1 MRTDLLKHMPTV
13 TGFNKLEVSDAFNSD
28 IISTIHKNL
37 PEATKQV
44 LSIAKNFKGRNRLQ
58 TAQNIWNFLKSQI
71 QYKKDPQGSQLVRL
85 PNRFLKDGTGDCKSY
100 SLFTG
105 AILSALKIPFS
116 FRYTSYVPG
125 STIPTHIYV
134 ITQDENGKQIII
146 DGVYNRFN
154 AEKQFAYKKD
164 HLMNVFTLSGVEAGG
179 IHQADVIAGVMS
191 EVTPEELSRASRAIE
206 LLQNNGG
213 VYGPEDMAD
222 IGSLKSAVKKV
233 AAKVKAAPKAIV
245 QAAKKVVAV
254 TKTGALAIPRN
265 SFLGLLKLNFR
276 DYAKK
281 IYARRNDKKLENTWK
296 NLGGDF
302 KKLINAA
309 ESGSKRKRIF
319 GPEEAEIGEV
329 ATATLIASAS
339 AIIAALNQFLG
350 DKPGTQQ
357 AAEGP
362 ATVDDKNKLVST
374 LNTAGKIFA
383 LGKKSV
389 STANKVKAM
398 VAKNNQAATPQTQP
412 AQMQVMQSQNFS
424 QSSSPAPFYSAPSRE
439 GTQSP
444 AQAAQE
450 AAADESSQT
459 SGLPGWV
466 IPAAIGAGLLLFMKK

>member
-1 MRTDLLKHMPTV
+1 MRTDLLRHMPTV
-13 TGFNKLEVSDAFNSD
+13 TGFNKLEVADAFNSD

-37 PEATKQV
+37 PEASKQV
-44 LSIAKNFKGRNRLQ
+44 ASIAAKFKGRNRLA

-134 ITQDENGKQIII
+134 ITQDEKGKQIII

-154 AEKQFAYKKD
+154 AEKQFAFKKD
-164 HLMNVFTLSGVEAGG
+164 HPMNVFTLSGVDAGG
-179 IHQADVIAGVMS
+179 IHMADVIAGVMAEAS
-191 EVTPEELSRASRAIE
+191 PEEISKAARAIE

-222 IGSLKSAVKKV
+222 IGSLKSVVKKVGQKIKAAPKAVVQAVKKV
-233 AAKVKAAPKAIV
+233 AAVS
-245 QAAKKVVAV
+245 
-254 TKTGALAIPRN
+254 KTAALAVPRN
-265 SFLGLLKLNFR
+265 AFLGLLKLNFR

-302 KKLINAA
+302 KALINAA
-309 ESGSKRKRIF
+309 ESGSKKKRIF
-319 GPEEAEIGEV
+319 GPEESEIGEV

-339 AIIAALNQFLG
+339 AIIAALNKFLG
-350 DKPGTQQ
+350 DKAPESAQ
-357 AAEGP
+357 AAQGP
-362 ATVDDKNKLVST
+362 ATVDDKNKLATTITKASK
-374 LNTAGKIFA
+374 LFS
-383 LGKKSV
+383 LGKKTV
-389 STANKVKAM
+389 STANKLKAL
-398 VAKNNQAATPQTQP
+398 VPKSSTPGTTPTAP
-412 AQMQVMQSQNFS
+412 APMQVTQSYS
-424 QSSSPAPFYSAPSRE
+424 SGSSPAPFYSAPSRE
-439 GTQSP
+439 GTQTP

-450 AAADESSQT
+450 AAADESSQS
-459 SGLPGWV
+459 SGLPKWV